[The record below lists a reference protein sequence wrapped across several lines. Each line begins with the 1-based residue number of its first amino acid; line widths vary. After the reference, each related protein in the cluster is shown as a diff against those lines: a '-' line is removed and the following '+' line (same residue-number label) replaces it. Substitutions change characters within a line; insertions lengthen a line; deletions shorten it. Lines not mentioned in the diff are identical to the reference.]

1 MSLGA
6 PSLRLRL
13 RLRRTGQLGTSHGP
27 HGPDGP
33 DGRHVRGARRS
44 TSSVRVRAGPCGSV
58 IVRVLWPSVPRR
70 VFACRSG
77 VLFPQSPLS
86 CPERGLLTVTR
97 DERDALYWRK
107 NIRMVLAL
115 LVLWA
120 IPPFALSIFGVELL
134 DRFRLGGFPLGF
146 WFAQQGSIVLFV
158 VLILVYALY
167 MDRLDR
173 AFRGEGEEES

>member
-1 MSLGA
+1 
-6 PSLRLRL
+6 
-13 RLRRTGQLGTSHGP
+13 
-27 HGPDGP
+27 
-33 DGRHVRGARRS
+33 
-44 TSSVRVRAGPCGSV
+44 
-58 IVRVLWPSVPRR
+58 
-70 VFACRSG
+70 
-77 VLFPQSPLS
+77 
-86 CPERGLLTVTR
+86 VTR

-120 IPPFALSIFGVELL
+120 IPPFALSIFGVEWL

-146 WFAQQGSIVLFV
+146 WFAQQGSIVIFV
-158 VLILVYALY
+158 LLILVYALY